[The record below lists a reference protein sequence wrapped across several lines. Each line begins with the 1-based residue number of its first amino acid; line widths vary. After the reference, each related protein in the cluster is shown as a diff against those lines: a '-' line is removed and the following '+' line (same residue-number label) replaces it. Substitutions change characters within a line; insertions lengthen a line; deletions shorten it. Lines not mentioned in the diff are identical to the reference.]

1 MADPMTIAQSRRE
14 EYKKDIAKKEAE
26 IEELKE
32 LISDLDSFIEFGEA
46 LIGDGP
52 ADTKTEEKPS
62 EAKTSDAKP
71 NEAKPQVN
79 HDEIP
84 HPHAQSAPQPRVVK
98 SRQPNGDWENDG
110 DQGGIA
116 RVLAAR
122 NA

>member
-1 MADPMTIAQSRRE
+1 MADPIKIAQTRRE

-46 LIGDGP
+46 LVNDGP
-52 ADTKTEEKPS
+52 AETKTENKPAETAVS
-62 EAKTSDAKP
+62 ATKPAEAAQQ
-71 NEAKPQVN
+71 PQ
-79 HDEIP
+79 
-84 HPHAQSAPQPRVVK
+84 QSSQPRIVK
-98 SRQPNGDWENDG
+98 SRQPDSDWENDG
-110 DQGGIA
+110 DQSGIA

>member
-1 MADPMTIAQSRRE
+1 MADAIKVAQTRRE

-46 LIGDGP
+46 LINDGP
-52 ADTKTEEKPS
+52 TESKSAEKAESSPT
-62 EAKTSDAKP
+62 A
-71 NEAKPQVN
+71 EAKPA
-79 HDEIP
+79 E
-84 HPHAQSAPQPRVVK
+84 APQSQQPRIVK
-98 SRQPNGDWENDG
+98 SRQPNSDWDDDSES
-110 DQGGIA
+110 GIA

>member
-1 MADPMTIAQSRRE
+1 MADPMKVAQTRRE
-14 EYKKDIAKKEAE
+14 EYKKDIARKEAE

-52 ADTKTEEKPS
+52 AETKPEEKRAEA
-62 EAKTSDAKP
+62 EAKTPDNNASDTDDA
-71 NEAKPQVN
+71 
-79 HDEIP
+79 HD
-84 HPHAQSAPQPRVVK
+84 AQSAPQPRVVK
-98 SRQPNGDWENDG
+98 SRQPNGDWDNPG
-110 DQGGIA
+110 DPNGIA

>member
-1 MADPMTIAQSRRE
+1 MADAIKVALTRRE

-46 LIGDGP
+46 LVNDGP
-52 ADTKTEEKPS
+52 AQTKADEKPEPAPAEAAESKPS
-62 EAKTSDAKP
+62 EA
-71 NEAKPQVN
+71 PQS
-79 HDEIP
+79 
-84 HPHAQSAPQPRVVK
+84 QQPRIVK
-98 SRQPNGDWENDG
+98 SRQPNSDWENDG
-110 DQGGIA
+110 ESGIA

>member
-1 MADPMTIAQSRRE
+1 MADPMKVAHTRRE

-46 LIGDGP
+46 LINDRP
-52 ADTKTEEKPS
+52 A
-62 EAKTSDAKP
+62 
-71 NEAKPQVN
+71 EAKPEEKA
-79 HDEIP
+79 EISP
-84 HPHAQSAPQPRVVK
+84 TPETKPTEAPQSQQPRIVK
-98 SRQPNGDWENDG
+98 SRQPNDDWDEG
-110 DQGGIA
+110 SESGIA